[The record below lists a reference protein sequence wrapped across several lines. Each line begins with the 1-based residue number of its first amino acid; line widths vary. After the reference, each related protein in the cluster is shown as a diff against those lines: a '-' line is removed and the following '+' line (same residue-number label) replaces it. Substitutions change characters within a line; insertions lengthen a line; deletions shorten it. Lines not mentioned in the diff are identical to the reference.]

1 MAVDARAANGTDSSA
16 DGRRLDFIFHWTDVF
31 ANEVGRSEIHE
42 TRNSYRTCTV
52 TGPSSHRHPPTQRP
66 TPNLWPPP
74 DGSGWSADRAPEI
87 PQPTGYQADSTVQL
101 GAPHGLKFS
110 IFSLFFLHRTMM
122 TGPLLLFYYVTKSRK
137 SASLLFIGCFFSSC
151 SSMAAICGQLRTAVT
166 HTVGH
171 TATPPIRVEEKKK
184 RENKCRQGRREWP
197 TNHFQQSLGTAQTQ
211 STKMKEK
218 KQLVLERHVGG
229 TRRTAPAEFAFTPA
243 VSQFPH
249 RRTRSGIKPLQH
261 EICWHFLSP

>member
-1 MAVDARAANGTDSSA
+1 MAPTHRRTAGVSTSS
-16 DGRRLDFIFHWTDVF
+16 FI
-31 ANEVGRSEIHE
+31 G
-42 TRNSYRTCTV
+42 RTCLQTK
-52 TGPSSHRHPPTQRP
+52 
-66 TPNLWPPP
+66 L
-74 DGSGWSADRAPEI
+74 ADQKFMRLATATERAQSPVRAPTDIHPLSGRLQISGLLPTVPVGQRTVRQKYRNRLATKQI
-87 PQPTGYQADSTVQL
+87 PPCNSGPRTASS
-101 GAPHGLKFS
+101 F
-110 IFSLFFLHRTMM
+110 LFFLFFFFHRTMM

-171 TATPPIRVEEKKK
+171 TATPPIRVEEKK

-211 STKMKEK
+211 STEMKEK

>member
-16 DGRRLDFIFHWTDVF
+16 DGRRLNFIFHWTDVF

-110 IFSLFFLHRTMM
+110 IFSLFFFPSDDDDWSVAAVLLCDQVPKVCKS
-122 TGPLLLFYYVTKSRK
+122 PLYWLFLLIMQQYGGNLRSAANSSDAHSRPHCD
-137 SASLLFIGCFFSSC
+137 SAHSG
-151 SSMAAICGQLRTAVT
+151 
-166 HTVGH
+166 
-171 TATPPIRVEEKKK
+171 
-184 RENKCRQGRREWP
+184 GR
-197 TNHFQQSLGTAQTQ
+197 
-211 STKMKEK
+211 KKEK
-218 KQLVLERHVGG
+218 TSADKDGESGRPIISSRVWERRKHNQL
-229 TRRTAPAEFAFTPA
+229 
-243 VSQFPH
+243 
-249 RRTRSGIKPLQH
+249 K
-261 EICWHFLSP
+261 